1 MKFLLFVIMC
11 VMTVFSNEKILKAKK
26 SVVTIHTIQDNE
38 QTWNPFQDPIFNMF
52 FDRLPKQSFETVS
65 SGSGTIISYRKKKFI
80 LTCYHVVKGAK
91 NDKVRITLFNGKRF
105 WAKICQR
112 DAKHDLALLEI
123 PEQDSLETLES
134 VQLVEQDRITETEE
148 VYAIGNGGGIG
159 VSVVN
164 GIISAFPT
172 YDGNVF
178 LQTTVGINPG
188 NSGGGLLNKEG
199 ELIGVPNAIL
209 IKPNV
214 IGFCIPIARVLKFLN
229 QDQVQW
235 SLAIKVTQIDDDK
248 RLGIKISDA
257 SEDSPLKDYVGSI
270 ITSFNGSPIHKVE
283 ELLFYED
290 TLVQSKANIGLE
302 LPSKKNKELSV
313 TLIKA
318 PIKEKIV
325 LTGVLKGMQVQDIDG
340 HVTVVERGEGP
351 YSDNFEEGDIITI
364 LNNTKIDSIKTIQDV
379 LKLPSVGFSFTIQRG
394 NGIVS
399 FSVGQTRQPNHG
411 RSFFS

>member
-1 MKFLLFVIMC
+1 
-11 VMTVFSNEKILKAKK
+11 MTVFSNEKILKAKK
-26 SVVTIHTIQDNE
+26 SVVTIHTVQDNE

-52 FDRLPKQSFETVS
+52 FDHLSKQSFETVS
-65 SGSGTIISYRKKKFI
+65 SGSGTVISYRKKKFI

-105 WAKICQR
+105 WANICQK
-112 DAKHDLALLEI
+112 DAKHDLALLNI
-123 PEQDSLETLES
+123 PDQENTNDLES
-134 VQLVEQDRITETEE
+134 LHLGTQEQITETEE
-148 VYAIGNGGGIG
+148 VYAIGNGAGIG

-188 NSGGGLLNKEG
+188 NSGGGLLNKDG

-229 QDQVQW
+229 QDQTQW
-235 SLAIKVTQIDDDK
+235 SLGIKVSQIDDDQ
-248 RLGIKISDA
+248 RLGVKISYA
-257 SEDSPLKDYVGSI
+257 SDDSPLKNYVGSI

-290 TLVQSKANIGLE
+290 TLVNSKVNVELE
-302 LPSKKNKELSV
+302 LPSKERKEVSV
-313 TLIKA
+313 ALIKA
-318 PIKEKIV
+318 PLKKKTV
-325 LTGVLKGMQVQDIDG
+325 LTGVLKGMEVEEING
-340 HVTVVERGEGP
+340 LVTVIERGDGP
-351 YSDNFEEGDIITI
+351 YSNNFEEGDIITI
-364 LNNTKIDSIKTIQDV
+364 LNNTKIDSVKTIQDV
-379 LKLPSVGFSFTIQRG
+379 LTLPSVGLSFTIQRG
-394 NGIVS
+394 NGSVS
-399 FSVGQTRQPNHG
+399 FSVGQQTRQLNHG
-411 RSFFS
+411 HSFFS